1 MNWIALT
8 SLDQLS
14 EIDELSKIQPVMV
27 FKHSTRCSI
36 SNMAL
41 SRVESKWKDD
51 YNLKAFY
58 LDLLSHRDVSDA
70 ISSRYKVTHQS
81 PQAMLI
87 VNGICTAHQSHS
99 GINISELLNH

>member
-14 EIDELSKIQPVMV
+14 EIDELSKIQPVMI

-41 SRVESKWKDD
+41 SRVESKWNDETGV
-51 YNLKAFY
+51 KAFY
-58 LDLLSHRDVSDA
+58 LDLLNYRDVSNA
-70 ISSRYKVTHQS
+70 ISSHYNVIHQS
-81 PQAMLI
+81 PQALLI
-87 VNGICTAHQSHS
+87 INGKCTVHQSHS
-99 GINISELLNH
+99 GINVNELLTH

>member
-14 EIDELSKIQPVMV
+14 EIDELSKIQPVMI

-41 SRVESKWKDD
+41 SRVESKWNDETGV
-51 YNLKAFY
+51 KAFY
-58 LDLLSHRDVSDA
+58 LDLLNYRDVSNA
-70 ISSRYKVTHQS
+70 ISSRYNVIHQS
-81 PQAMLI
+81 PQALLI
-87 VNGICTAHQSHS
+87 INGKCTVHQSHS
-99 GINISELLNH
+99 GINVNELLTH

>member
-14 EIDELSKIQPVMV
+14 EIDELSKIQPVMI

-51 YNLKAFY
+51 YSVKAFY

-70 ISSRYKVTHQS
+70 ISTRYKVTHQS
-81 PQAMLI
+81 PQALLI
-87 VNGICTAHQSHS
+87 VNGLCAVHQSHS
-99 GINISELLNH
+99 GINVGELLNH